1 MKDFDLWDSQ
11 NEIVRE
17 IYKRENY
24 QIWDR
29 DGDGR
34 ECLILFSGNG
44 LFYPNTE
51 ETFSDIIIK
60 KDRYEYRNLAKSK
73 YLKRFQRII
82 FVRDIYKQWYVTGI
96 NEKCPDV
103 VSTAELLRAKTEGY
117 RVTTAGNS
125 AGGYAAVLFGILLS
139 AERIFTFSGQ
149 WDITDSKSAPYVE
162 RYKTDKNRSC
172 FYDLRSLLQD
182 RDVNAKIYY
191 FWPDENEKDRYQSS
205 LVQDF
210 PAIRAFEFKS
220 KKHENTVLPFQIPY
234 LLGREED
241 ELAGLY
247 RKYSGKKIFAWDFL
261 ISSMGVFRGISE
273 VLHYIR
279 VKVERKK
286 HESNKPGH
294 D

>member
-149 WDITDSKSAPYVE
+149 WDITGSKSAPFVE
-162 RYKTDKNRSC
+162 RYKTDQNRSC
-172 FYDLRSLLQD
+172 FYDLRLLLQN
-182 RDVNAKIYY
+182 RDIKAKIYY
-191 FWPDENEKDRYQSS
+191 FWPDENEKDRYQSG
-205 LVQDF
+205 LVKDISK
-210 PAIRAFEFKS
+210 IRAFEFRS
-220 KKHENTVLPFQIPY
+220 KKHERTVFPFQIPS
-234 LLGREED
+234 LLSMKEADLESLYDKYRGR
-241 ELAGLY
+241 
-247 RKYSGKKIFAWDFL
+247 KIFAWHFL
-261 ISSMGVFRGISE
+261 ISSMGVFRGMSE
-273 VLHYIR
+273 VLHYLW
-279 VKVERKK
+279 VKEKNRKG
-286 HESNKPGH
+286 NKR
-294 D
+294 